1 LIAPTELTDDERR
14 ADSAECYAVAI
25 AAMRGMLEPKAAQCD
40 IVESVKIG

>member
-1 LIAPTELTDDERR
+1 LIELTELTDDERR
-14 ADSAECYAVAI
+14 ADSAGSYAVAI